1 MCGKMRGTLPGDVDT
16 VEMARPSRSAPPPRR
31 GIVPGAWARLESA
44 NGQAWSGRVTHADG
58 DLVGL
63 RGSTP
68 VDRQLAERDMVTVV
82 VGSGATLM
90 ATQARVLAASG
101 SLVRLVCRESFDGP
115 ERERRAVR
123 VAVEVPATVAAIDDP
138 SALDVSEA
146 LVVDLSC
153 LGCALEVVDSV
164 APGLRV
170 LISMTIAGNELYLEG
185 TVVRTWVAAD
195 SMQQRVG
202 VQFETLPIATQQLIN
217 RFLVNELRRVASP
230 THPSLR

>member
-1 MCGKMRGTLPGDVDT
+1 MPGDVDR
-16 VEMARPSRSAPPPRR
+16 VEMARHSRSAPSPSPRR

-44 NGQAWSGRVTHADG
+44 NGQVWSGRVTHADG

-82 VGSGATLM
+82 VGSDATLM

-101 SLVRLVCRESFDGP
+101 SLVRLVCRESLDGP

-123 VAVEVPATVAAIDDP
+123 VAVEFVATVAAIDDP
-138 SALDVSEA
+138 LALADSEA
-146 LVVDLSC
+146 LIVDLSC
-153 LGCALEVVDSV
+153 LGCALEAADPV

-170 LISMTIAGNELYLEG
+170 LISMTIAGKELSLAG

-195 SMQQRVG
+195 SMRQRAG
-202 VQFETLPIATQQLIN
+202 VQFETLPTTTQQLIN